1 MRSQVFVNA
10 PAGLLYY
17 GDKDPAGGMIPKEVT
32 KPDYKNWAPR
42 LGFALDPTGSGN
54 MSIRGGYAIFYDA
67 PSLFSQNNSNDVT
80 PFSYSVNLYN
90 GIFDNPYA
98 GNENLNVYPLKG
110 FSSTTPFPNPLYT
123 IVLDNQYLSPCTQDW
138 SLTLERKIVKDTV
151 LRVAYVGTKTTH
163 LKSEWDENAPIY
175 NQALSNAENIATIDQ
190 RRPYQG
196 YQTIDRFFHGLNA
209 SYNSLQVTLDKRYSS
224 GFTVLASYTWSKSLD
239 YQSENAEAASMIT
252 DPFNFFAYRGPS
264 DQNRAQRAVGSF
276 VWDLPGNKLHSS
288 FARTILGDWKLSGI
302 LTLQSGRPFTINASG
317 DPMAGLGG
325 IPAELGG
332 TGGYPVL
339 DTSRSKGAKVAEY
352 FDTSR
357 FANPVPGTFGDLG
370 RNILTGPGFSNMDAS
385 LVKGFRVPKLG
396 EAGLAN
402 CASRHSTCLTAPIS
416 GFLIPG

>member
-1 MRSQVFVNA
+1 MHTQLSGSHARSDASTDFPKTIADFGVNVYAASNDINVELTNSGVTYEDQHLTKLHRATEELLHDWTYVKGSHTLTWGASFAWGQYNENTIYNSSGAYYFDGHATGFDRADFMLGIMSTFIQNNGEFENRRQFNKGFYFGDVWRATRHLTVTVGLRYEPYSFFSDTMNRNQTFSPQNYEGGVRSQVFVNA

-32 KPDYKNWAPR
+32 KPDYKSWAPR

-67 PSLFSQNNSNDVT
+67 PSLVSQNNSNDVT

-123 IVLDNQYLSPCTQDW
+123 IVLDNQYLSPYTQDW

-163 LKSEWDENAPIY
+163 LKSEWDESAPIY

-196 YQTIDRFFHGLNA
+196 IRLSIA
-209 SYNSLQVTLDKRYSS
+209 S
-224 GFTVLASYTWSKSLD
+224 F
-239 YQSENAEAASMIT
+239 
-252 DPFNFFAYRGPS
+252 
-264 DQNRAQRAVGSF
+264 
-276 VWDLPGNKLHSS
+276 
-288 FARTILGDWKLSGI
+288 
-302 LTLQSGRPFTINASG
+302 
-317 DPMAGLGG
+317 
-325 IPAELGG
+325 
-332 TGGYPVL
+332 
-339 DTSRSKGAKVAEY
+339 
-352 FDTSR
+352 
-357 FANPVPGTFGDLG
+357 
-370 RNILTGPGFSNMDAS
+370 MD
-385 LVKGFRVPKLG
+385 
-396 EAGLAN
+396 
-402 CASRHSTCLTAPIS
+402 
-416 GFLIPG
+416 